1 MKPNSL
7 GHSVNVK
14 VNLNWKLWSKKY
26 VVEFNIMANI
36 RIIVILKLNLFEI
49 AANTIILG
57 NETFLS
63 KFGTKSWLII
73 TKIGSQP
80 SSNNLI
86 VLEKYFYPV
95 ANNVLFSMIKKSN
108 DNLWLKNGIY
118 CSWRQKYL
126 NRMMHFIVKN
136 NVSDGKF
143 QWNFWRSTNCK
154 L

>member
-36 RIIVILKLNLFEI
+36 RIILILKLNLFEI
-49 AANTIILG
+49 AANAIILG
-57 NETFLS
+57 NESFLS
-63 KFGTKSWLII
+63 NFGTKYWLII

-95 ANNVLFSMIKKSN
+95 ANNVLFSMIQKSN

-118 CSWRQKYL
+118 CSWQQKYFC
-126 NRMMHFIVKN
+126 RMMHFIVKN
-136 NVSDGKF
+136 DVSDGKF
-143 QWNFWRSTNCK
+143 QWNFWR
-154 L
+154 